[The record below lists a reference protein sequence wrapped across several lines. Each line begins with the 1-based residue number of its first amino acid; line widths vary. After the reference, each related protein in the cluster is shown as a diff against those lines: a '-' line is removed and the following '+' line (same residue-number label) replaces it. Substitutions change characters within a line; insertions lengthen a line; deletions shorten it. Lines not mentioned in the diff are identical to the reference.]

1 MLSFRFAEKI
11 RHVLHYAHLRPYRIE
26 HAMVS
31 LFNRAQ
37 KRAQNRALCKDVVKN
52 VSCYAEQCKPSCREL
67 LRVNARIIALF
78 NTKNCSRIRV
88 YSNDLFVYKEH
99 ARYLVNGWAL
109 AFPFGDGACH
119 GILILTG

>member
-1 MLSFRFAEKI
+1 M
-11 RHVLHYAHLRPYRIE
+11 LHYAHLRLYRIE
-26 HAMVS
+26 HAIVS

-37 KRAQNRALCKDVVKN
+37 KRAQDRALCKALSKMFRVMQNN
-52 VSCYAEQCKPSCREL
+52 VNPHAEGSSGY
-67 LRVNARIIALF
+67 IALF
-78 NTKNCSRIRV
+78 NTKNCLRIRV